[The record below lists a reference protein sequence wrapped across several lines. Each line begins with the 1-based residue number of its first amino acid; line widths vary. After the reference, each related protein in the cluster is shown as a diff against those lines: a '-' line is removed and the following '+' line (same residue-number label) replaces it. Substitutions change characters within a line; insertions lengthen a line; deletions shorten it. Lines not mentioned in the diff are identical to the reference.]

1 MVWKVRRRDKG
12 EGVCFGVVTIIE
24 EKDGQRKVKR
34 SGKGEGGVGFWCRD
48 DKLRGEE

>member
-34 SGKGEGGVGFWCRD
+34 SGKGEGGVCFWCRD